1 MAAVKRSLA
10 INYKRRSMLS
20 QLSRDGS
27 LDQRGQLQNLIC
39 IQRHGGWLVGWNDL
53 TLTDQCKRPDQPP
66 LHDHTWRGRRR
77 ERCVGN
83 GILLL
88 VSCDGLI
95 PLIFSGSRA
104 LSIGFRTPALYLF
117 FDMASC

>member
-53 TLTDQCKRPDQPP
+53 NID
-66 LHDHTWRGRRR
+66 
-77 ERCVGN
+77 
-83 GILLL
+83 
-88 VSCDGLI
+88 
-95 PLIFSGSRA
+95 
-104 LSIGFRTPALYLF
+104 
-117 FDMASC
+117 